1 MSQSSPAKRARP
13 RSPTASPIGFTEEEK
28 EHTIVPAEAA
38 YPMIPSSNKQ
48 SAPGQEEEEG
58 EVPGIILDPF
68 AQGATLKTIHEFNE
82 SHGLVME
89 PSSKSQYLRPSHRFS
104 IELTSPS
111 MMAKLLMT
119 AQRVKKT
126 GGCSNS
132 KVALSVVMF
141 RGEPQLAI
149 DVADDTSSFMFST
162 RIHVTVRLHPDHMPA
177 AGGSKFPILIVD
189 AADLATR
196 LAAVTETHQ
205 VLLYQTVSDTSSLQ
219 VLMQVPGVPGVIRR
233 ESVKLFVDEYESFS
247 FQDCEHTITLQLR
260 AQHILSLCKRNMNNP
275 EGLLSLSVYSQ
286 SDATVQSGHFVGDL
300 FLVAEIRDELDQVAQ
315 VIFPM
320 TVTAQQEDGAIT
332 MHVSEPTITNGF
344 DIESIV
350 TDASNRR
357 FSENFRCNII
367 SAFLSQIDPKKMVV
381 LRMAK
386 EQVLALSYQHGDNVL
401 MQLLVPPFGVVDD
414 EF

>member
-1 MSQSSPAKRARP
+1 MSEVPSAKRARP
-13 RSPTASPIGFTEEEK
+13 QSPVGSPVDTLSD
-28 EHTIVPAEAA
+28 TVRQAAVPAEAA
-38 YPMIPSSNKQ
+38 YPISSTHDNR
-48 SAPGQEEEEG
+48 PPVHEEEDD
-58 EVPGIILDPF
+58 VPGIILDPF
-68 AQGATLKTIHEFNE
+68 SQGATLKKIHEFNA
-82 SHGLVME
+82 SRGISAA
-89 PSSKSQYLRPSHRFS
+89 PSTSSQNLRPSHRFS
-104 IELTSPS
+104 LELTSPS

-149 DVADDTSSFMFST
+149 DVADDASSFMFST
-162 RIHVTVRLHPDHMPA
+162 RIHVTVRLHPEHMPA

-205 VLLYQTVSDTSSLQ
+205 VLLYQTTSDTSSLQ
-219 VLMQVPGVPGVIRR
+219 LLMQIPGVPGVIRR

-275 EGLLSLSVYSQ
+275 EGLLSLSVFSQ
-286 SDATVQSGHFVGDL
+286 TEAAMQTGHLVGDL

-320 TVTAQQEDGAIT
+320 TVTAQKEDGAVT

-344 DIESIV
+344 DVVSIV
-350 TDASNRR
+350 SDTSNRR

-367 SAFLSQIDPKKMVV
+367 SAFLSQIDPKKMVI

-401 MQLLVPPFGVVDD
+401 MQLLVPPFGIVDD
-414 EF
+414 DL